1 MLAPMQTAVIE
12 PARIRLEDRAERL
25 FVGAIGVAMSLAL
38 LAYVAWSARNIPYME
53 DWELVPVLTGASPF
67 SLSWLFEPTQEHRFV
82 LGRIVLYCIFQLS
95 GGDFRVAMWISAL
108 ILIGLAYAFQR
119 VARAQ
124 RGHAAFTDAL
134 FPVAL
139 LHWGHHE
146 NLFFFVQLWFV
157 LPVMLFSIATLAIV
171 TGWWQKRGG
180 MLTLVACVLLLPLN
194 GGVGLLLAP
203 ALAAWMAYA
212 AWTRRTTPSIA
223 SAMALPGI
231 FAIFFVAIYFL
242 RLQSPAQIAQ
252 TPRSLGA
259 ILRTTFEVLGA
270 SFGPGAPDLWLY
282 LGVAVAGLCTAT
294 AFALFVLALRRSGER
309 LRASGLF
316 ACLAAA
322 GALAFGIGYGR
333 SIVGPGAGS
342 VSRYCL
348 LMIPALC
355 VVYLTAV
362 VYAGSFCSRLVQM
375 TLFVIACAMF
385 SINVQSG
392 IAYARYRNADAD
404 AMLAGI
410 AQGFPPRA
418 LAQRYFRAIYP
429 NPDALAQRLSMLQSA
444 RMGPYSSVDASALA
458 PAPACHEEQMST
470 QVLTSNDVEFS
481 AYGARGLGTD
491 PFVVYALPRIARVC
505 GIRIHYIVENSAGV
519 PPVTTQVFWALAAGH
534 EHFDGTRRN
543 VVLTLPPG
551 EQTQTFWVYGT
562 IDQFRFDP
570 DVRQCT
576 FRVIDVTF
584 LVED

>member
-1 MLAPMQTAVIE
+1 MLDPMQTAAID
-12 PARIRLEDRAERL
+12 PAQLRPEDRAERL
-25 FVGAIGVAMSLAL
+25 FAGAIWAAMSLAL
-38 LAYVAWSARNIPYME
+38 LAYVGWSARNIPYME
-53 DWELVPVLTGASPF
+53 DWDLVPVLTGATPF

-82 LGRIVLYCIFQLS
+82 LGRLVLYWIFQLS
-95 GGDFRVAMWISAL
+95 DGDFRGAMWISAL
-108 ILIGLAYAFQR
+108 ILICLAYAFQR
-119 VARAQ
+119 AARSL

-157 LPVMLFSIATLAIV
+157 LPVMLFCIAALAIV

-212 AWTRRTTPSIA
+212 AWTRRATPSIA
-223 SAMALPGI
+223 WAMALPGI
-231 FAIFFVAIYFL
+231 FAILFAAFYFL
-242 RLQSPAQIAQ
+242 RLQSPAQIAKV
-252 TPRSLGA
+252 PRPLGA

-270 SFGPGAPDLWLY
+270 SFGPGAPGLWLY
-282 LGVAVAGLCTAT
+282 LGLVVAGLCTAT
-294 AFALFVLALRRSGER
+294 AFALFVLALRNRGER
-309 LRASGLF
+309 LRATGLF
-316 ACLAAA
+316 ACLVSA
-322 GALAFGIGYGR
+322 GLIAFGIGYGR

-362 VYAGSFCSRLVQM
+362 VYAGSFRSRLVQM
-375 TLFVIACAMF
+375 TLFVVACAMF

-392 IAYARYRNADAD
+392 IAYAHYRNADAD

-410 AQGFPPRA
+410 AGAMPPRA

-429 NPDALAQRLSMLQSA
+429 NPDALAQRLAMLQLA
-444 RMGPYSSVDASALA
+444 QVGPYSNVDASALA
-458 PAPACHEEQMST
+458 PAPACHDEQMST
-470 QVLTSNDVEFS
+470 QVVASNDVEFGAES
-481 AYGARGLGTD
+481 ARGLGTD
-491 PFVVYALPRIARVC
+491 PFVVYALPRLAKVC

-519 PPVTTQVFWALAAGH
+519 PPVTTQVFWALSAGH

-551 EQTQTFWVYGT
+551 EQTQTFWVYST